1 MQIPCVI
8 EGMESLSVDAARLSV
23 LVKAEGIRQNYANV
37 PSALSSTTIGTAFI
51 CAAVAPVMPVLAWGG
66 WAAAMCVQLVVRWL
80 LLQAYLRADP
90 IAEDAP
96 RWGRRS
102 AIGAAVSG
110 CLWGLAIPLLVPPG
124 ASDALFFV
132 VLIVSVLGTTAGVAS
147 ASYLPALFG
156 FYLPS
161 MLPLPYFLL
170 QQPQG
175 VRLLAGALFV
185 LYLPMYISF
194 VLRIHRGL
202 IQTIRLRLEKA
213 MLAEELV
220 QRTAVA
226 EAATRD
232 KSRFLAAASHDLRQP
247 IHALSLFVESL
258 KGEVTTPQQVQLVQR
273 VEQSVAAMDGL
284 FHALLD
290 ISRLD
295 SGVVVPRPADFP
307 VQSLLDSVTLTF
319 AGSAAGRGLRLSV
332 APSRLWVRSDRVLC
346 EQVLH
351 NLVSNAV
358 RYTPAGGIVV
368 GCRRR
373 GKDVVF
379 EVRDTGPGI
388 AAKDQHEIFKEFVQ
402 LQNPERD
409 RSQGLG
415 LGLAIVRR
423 VCDLLGACLELESA
437 PGRGT
442 RFRIALPRAVV
453 QTVDE
458 HAAHANDVGDPIA
471 GAVVGVVEDEPQI
484 REAMSLLLGRWGAQ
498 AIAADS
504 GATLIE
510 ALHSGPDGAPRIPDA
525 ILCDYRLRQGES
537 GIDAVVRIRDE
548 FNAQIPAMLITGDTG
563 EDRLREAHE
572 SGLAVLHKPVQPK
585 VLRPALAALL
595 RSGVGDDA

>member
-1 MQIPCVI
+1 
-8 EGMESLSVDAARLSV
+8 MESLSVNTARLAV

-37 PSALSSTTIGTAFI
+37 PSALSSTTIGTVFI
-51 CAAVAPVMPVLAWGG
+51 CAAVAPGTPALVWGG
-66 WAAAMCVQLVVRWL
+66 WAAAMCAQLVVRWL
-80 LLQAYLRADP
+80 LLRAYLRADP
-90 IAEDAP
+90 VAEEAP

-213 MLAEELV
+213 MLAEELA

-247 IHALSLFVESL
+247 IHALSLFVETL
-258 KGEVTTPQQVQLVQR
+258 KAELTTPQQALLVQR
-273 VEQSVAAMDGL
+273 VEQSVSAMDGL

-307 VQSLLDSVTLTF
+307 VQSLLDNITLTF
-319 AGSAAGRGLRLSV
+319 AGVAAGRGLRLSV
-332 APSRLWVRSDRVLC
+332 VPSRLWVRSDRVLC
-346 EQVLH
+346 ERVLH

-358 RYTPAGGIVV
+358 RYTPEGGIVV

-373 GKDVVF
+373 GDRVMF

-388 AAKDQHEIFKEFVQ
+388 APEDQKEIFKEFVQ
-402 LQNPERD
+402 LHNPERD

-423 VCDLLGACLELESA
+423 VCDLLGARLELDSA

-442 RFRIALPRAVV
+442 RFCVALPRA
-453 QTVDE
+453 
-458 HAAHANDVGDPIA
+458 AAQAVEECAVYADTAGDPIA
-471 GAVVGVVEDEPQI
+471 GALVAVVDDELQI
-484 REAMSLLLGRWGAQ
+484 REAMSPLLSSWGAEV
-498 AIAADS
+498 IAACS
-504 GATLIE
+504 GAGLIE
-510 ALHSGPDGAPRIPDA
+510 ALHGAGGGAPRIPDA

-537 GIDAVVRIRDE
+537 GIEAVARIRDE

-563 EDRLREAHE
+563 EDHLREVHE
-572 SGLAVLHKPVQPK
+572 SGLALLHKPVQPK
-585 VLRPALAALL
+585 VLRAALAALL
-595 RSGVGDDA
+595 RSAEKD